1 MALSR
6 EEAELRWLMAPEAPD
21 LLTVADLFPRRPAWM
36 ASGACRD
43 RPDVTWFPEKGQSAA
58 PAKAVC
64 AGCPTRARCLEYAIE
79 TGVEGVWGGT
89 STRERRR
96 RRSVAV

>member
-1 MALSR
+1 M
-6 EEAELRWLMAPEAPD
+6 
-21 LLTVADLFPRRPAWM
+21 
-36 ASGACRD
+36 
-43 RPDVTWFPEKGQSAA
+43 
-58 PAKAVC
+58 
-64 AGCPTRARCLEYAIE
+64 E